1 MQSEADA
8 SRVLLN
14 ALGVPRNVIVTES
27 DSRNT
32 RQNAIFTAGLAAD
45 RGIRRILLVTSAWH
59 MPRAVAAFGQT
70 ALEVTPAAADYAYI
84 DPAPLILMILPQ
96 ADSLALS
103 TRALKEYLGLLVYRL
118 RGWA

>member
-14 ALGVPRNVIVTES
+14 ALGVPQNLIVTES

-45 RGIRRILLVTSAWH
+45 RGIRSILLVTSAWH
-59 MPRAVAAFGQT
+59 MPRAVAAFRQT
-70 ALEVTPAAADYAYI
+70 ALEVIPAATDYTYM

-96 ADSLALS
+96 AGGLALS